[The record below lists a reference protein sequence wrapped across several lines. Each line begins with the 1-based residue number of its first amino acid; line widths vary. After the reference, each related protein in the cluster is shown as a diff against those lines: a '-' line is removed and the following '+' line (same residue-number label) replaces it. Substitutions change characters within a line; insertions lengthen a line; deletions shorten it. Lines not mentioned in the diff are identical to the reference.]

1 MMNIS
6 QINDFGASKAVLPN
20 TTGSTPPPVSPKQIN
35 PAGASNEA
43 TKIKPT
49 EPAMG
54 EEAKLTP
61 TEVVEIVQKANK
73 ALSDNASNLKFT
85 VDKDSGARVVQL
97 VDKETQEVLRQI
109 PSVEMLK
116 IAKAIEKMQGVL
128 VSTQA

>member
-1 MMNIS
+1 MNIS
-6 QINDFGASKAVLPN
+6 QIYDVGASKAVLPN

-35 PAGASNEA
+35 PTGASTTA
-43 TKIKPT
+43 TEIKPT

-54 EEAKLTP
+54 EKAKLTP

-73 ALSDNASNLKFT
+73 ALMDNASNLKFT

-97 VDKETQEVLRQI
+97 VDRETQEVLRQI